1 MRSCINMKILESEN
15 SETLRKIFV
24 LNIFL
29 ILGFTLVL
37 LMGGVALAQNALLL
51 GIADFVM
58 ALFFLALFIYLH
70 RTGNEPFVSLCG
82 VGMLLI
88 FFCYLFF
95 IGGVH
100 ATAFMWLYTFPLFSL
115 YLLGVRKGVRTTV
128 LSFLLLC
135 RVSCY

>member
-24 LNIFL
+24 LDIFL
-29 ILGFTLVL
+29 FLGFTLLL
-37 LMGGVALAQNALLL
+37 LMGGIALVQNALFL

-58 ALFFLALFIYLH
+58 ALFFFALFIYLH
-70 RTGNEPFVSLCG
+70 RTGNEPVVSLCG
-82 VGMLLI
+82 VLILLF

-115 YLLGVRKGVRTTV
+115 YLLGLRQGMWDHRSSV
-128 LSFLLLC
+128 LFLC
-135 RVSCY
+135 RVSCR

>member
-1 MRSCINMKILESEN
+1 MQGPGLEIFKILMRSSLNTKILESEN
-15 SETLRKIFV
+15 SETLRKIIV

-29 ILGFTLVL
+29 FLGFSLLL
-37 LMGGVALAQNALLL
+37 LMGGIALAQNALLL

-58 ALFFLALFIYLH
+58 ALLFFALFIYLH
-70 RTGNEPFVSLCG
+70 RTGNEPLVSLCG

-115 YLLGVRKGVRTTV
+115 YLLGMRQGM
-128 LSFLLLC
+128 
-135 RVSCY
+135 